1 MGTDASYAPMSS
13 YGEDGRTI
21 VGVEPDLG
29 KALGQVL
36 GVKVVFQP
44 VDFTAIIPGVRA
56 GTLDLGMSA
65 MTDTEQRAEHV
76 DFVNYF
82 SAGTSI
88 LVQRGNPAGITE
100 INDLCGKVVAVE
112 KGTTQVD
119 LLDRSQANCGPEKI
133 DVRTYST
140 NSDAL
145 VQLRTGRAA
154 AVLNDLPPSAQLV
167 TDPTTKANYQLAS
180 TNQYEPGLYGVAV
193 DKQEPG
199 LRDAVQGAFE
209 VLVEEGVYADV
220 LAEWG
225 VEDGAIKD
233 VTVNSGR

>member
-1 MGTDASYAPMSS
+1 MPRTALTRFAVALLPALLLAGCSAAGSENEAGQGPRLEVDQELHEMLPDGVRERGSLRVGTDASYAPMSS

-44 VDFTAIIPGVRA
+44 VDFTAIIPGVQA

-145 VQLRTGRAA
+145 V
-154 AVLNDLPPSAQLV
+154 
-167 TDPTTKANYQLAS
+167 
-180 TNQYEPGLYGVAV
+180 
-193 DKQEPG
+193 
-199 LRDAVQGAFE
+199 
-209 VLVEEGVYADV
+209 
-220 LAEWG
+220 
-225 VEDGAIKD
+225 
-233 VTVNSGR
+233 